1 MSSAKMRY
9 KALIPSLVN
18 LYVANNTMERT
29 TALRDGLL
37 ALDTGDW
44 SITKKDADRLLTV
57 WASKESDP
65 AASAIVGEID
75 SILAE
80 FIETSAPTLVITD
93 RVTDRV
99 TDAVITDE
107 MTEPIQ
113 HVLQP
118 GYRPQVQVQ
127 AQVQFKSVFV
137 EPEEEVEVEVESM
150 DVEEEVDEEEE
161 EEEEEEED
169 EGMEVEKRKIRGVY
183 YWFEAKTNK
192 LYAIEGEDDVG
203 DEVGAIVNGKPV
215 MLA

>member
-1 MSSAKMRY
+1 MSANMRY

-44 SITKKDADRLLTV
+44 AITKKDADRLLTV

-65 AASAIVGEID
+65 AASAIVREID

-93 RVTDRV
+93 T
-99 TDAVITDE
+99 VITDTVITEE

-113 HVLQP
+113 HVLP
-118 GYRPQVQVQ
+118 LGYRPQVE
-127 AQVQFKSVFV
+127 APFKSTVV
-137 EPEEEVEVEVESM
+137 EPVIKSM
-150 DVEEEVDEEEE
+150 DVEEEE
-161 EEEEEEED
+161 EEEEEEVEEEVEVEVEVEEEE
-169 EGMEVEKRKIRGVY
+169 EGMEVEKRKIRGVN
-183 YWFEAKTNK
+183 YWFEEKTNK
-192 LYAIEGEDDVG
+192 LYAIIGDDDVG
-203 DEVGAIVNGKPV
+203 DEVGILLNGKPV

>member
-1 MSSAKMRY
+1 MRY

-80 FIETSAPTLVITD
+80 FIETTVPTL
-93 RVTDRV
+93 
-99 TDAVITDE
+99 VITDE

-113 HVLQP
+113 HVHPVRTQP
-118 GYRPQVQVQ
+118 TWQCQKTDV
-127 AQVQFKSVFV
+127 KSVFV
-137 EPEEEVEVEVESM
+137 EPEAISEAMEVEVEV
-150 DVEEEVDEEEE
+150 EEEE
-161 EEEEEEED
+161 EEEEEEEDEDED

-192 LYAIEGEDDVG
+192 LYAVEDEDDVG

>member
-1 MSSAKMRY
+1 MRY

-44 SITKKDADRLLTV
+44 AITKKDADRLLTV

-93 RVTDRV
+93 
-99 TDAVITDE
+99 E

-113 HVLQP
+113 HVHPVRTQP
-118 GYRPQVQVQ
+118 TWPCQAQKPVFVQ
-127 AQVQFKSVFV
+127 AQPVFV
-137 EPEEEVEVEVESM
+137 EEAEEDEEQDTDKAMDVEEEVEVE
-150 DVEEEVDEEEE
+150 EEAEEEE
-161 EEEEEEED
+161 EEEEE
-169 EGMEVEKRKIRGVY
+169 EGMEVEKRKIRGVN
-183 YWFEAKTNK
+183 YWYEEKTNK
-192 LYAIEGEDDVG
+192 LYAIIGDDDVG
-203 DEVGAIVNGKPV
+203 DEVGVLLNGKPV
-215 MLA
+215 LLASVA

>member
-1 MSSAKMRY
+1 MRY

-93 RVTDRV
+93 
-99 TDAVITDE
+99 E

-113 HVLQP
+113 HVHPVRTQP
-118 GYRPQVQVQ
+118 TWQNQHQNQKEP
-127 AQVQFKSVFV
+127 FKSVFI
-137 EPEEEVEVEVESM
+137 EPEEVEVEVEVESM
-150 DVEEEVDEEEE
+150 DVEEEEEGDEDEEDEVEEEE
-161 EEEEEEED
+161 GEE

-192 LYAIEGEDDVG
+192 LYAVEGEDDVG

>member
-1 MSSAKMRY
+1 MSSAKLRY

-93 RVTDRV
+93 RVITDRV
-99 TDAVITDE
+99 TDRVTDE

-118 GYRPQVQVQ
+118 GYRPQAQAQ

-137 EPEEEVEVEVESM
+137 EPDEEVEVEVESM
-150 DVEEEVDEEEE
+150 DVEEEVEEE

-192 LYAIEGEDDVG
+192 LYAVEGEDDVG

>member
-1 MSSAKMRY
+1 MRY

-93 RVTDRV
+93 QV
-99 TDAVITDE
+99 TDE

-113 HVLQP
+113 HVLPP
-118 GYRPQVQVQ
+118 GSRPQLNQNQ
-127 AQVQFKSVFV
+127 NQNQKEPFKSTPIFV
-137 EPEEEVEVEVESM
+137 EPDEETTSEAM
-150 DVEEEVDEEEE
+150 DVEEAEEVEEEE
-161 EEEEEEED
+161 EEEGEDEDEDED

-192 LYAIEGEDDVG
+192 LYAVEGEDDVG